1 MSRVII
7 RLEQINVSSRGR
19 EAAFTWAP
27 TSSLTDGEVT
37 SDAEL
42 CRGRRRGGEVP
53 PSRPKNT
60 ANCQNG
66 IKREKKVNINSITSM
81 EEHGCKSF
89 SEIGRC
95 PSKQITLR
103 DGEFRLAPPP
113 PKHPTQGTSSRS
125 RSILASIPHLL
136 PLRSFTCIS
145 RFFLRSTLWRQH
157 RHRSFSLRTS
167 S

>member
-1 MSRVII
+1 MTQCCAGARS
-7 RLEQINVSSRGR
+7 
-19 EAAFTWAP
+19 
-27 TSSLTDGEVT
+27 
-37 SDAEL
+37 
-42 CRGRRRGGEVP
+42 RGGEVP

-125 RSILASIPHLL
+125 RSILASIPRLL
-136 PLRSFTCIS
+136 PL
-145 RFFLRSTLWRQH
+145 STQLH
-157 RHRSFSLRTS
+157 LHPPLLSTFYPLATTS
-167 S
+167 SPVIFSTNLFLDLRKNCLV

>member
-27 TSSLTDGEVT
+27 TSSLADGEVT
-37 SDAEL
+37 QCCAGARS
-42 CRGRRRGGEVP
+42 RGGEVP

-113 PKHPTQGTSSRS
+113 HKHPTQGTSSRS
-125 RSILASIPHLL
+125 RSILASIPRLL
-136 PLRSFTCIS
+136 PLRSFTCIP